1 MAILPYSYK
10 PLFSNSGSSSWQSGH
25 PLHFG
30 LTALLFLTTCYLY
43 MTSVPAVTFT
53 PTTQLDLPLS
63 KRLERSEA
71 AYQRSINARPYL
83 YKMYGND
90 PLSYPSE
97 PPYPPYTVW
106 DFLYPAFTCPFET
119 ERIGVPGDGGKWSC
133 GVSRL
138 ALQEKLVV
146 YSFGI
151 NGESSWEEEMLKRTK
166 CEIWGYDFSVTSFGP
181 QISSSHLPRTHFFP
195 VGLSGK
201 DDPKGDPPMYT
212 LETLMKQNG
221 HTFIDVLKVDIENS
235 EYGMMDDLIKFYDG
249 RPLPFGQLLIELH
262 AWTWTHPKA
271 NTLVRWF
278 EKLEKAGL
286 RPFMSELNAVAAR
299 YHSVPQLSEFSFIN
313 IRGQH
318 ALISEA

>member
-30 LTALLFLTTCYLY
+30 LTALLFLSTCYLY

-106 DFLYPAFTCPFET
+106 DFVGRSIYLRFSAERMSDDGLIQLYPAFSCPFEV
-119 ERIGVPGDGGKWSC
+119 ERIGVP
-133 GVSRL
+133 VSHFQL
-138 ALQEKLVV
+138 WL
-146 YSFGI
+146 G
-151 NGESSWEEEMLKRTK
+151 
-166 CEIWGYDFSVTSFGP
+166 CETDAKFPRGTEASLSVDHRYYRFKT
-181 QISSSHLPRTHFFP
+181 SSSCTAL
-195 VGLSGK
+195 VGS
-201 DDPKGDPPMYT
+201 
-212 LETLMKQNG
+212 
-221 HTFIDVLKVDIENS
+221 
-235 EYGMMDDLIKFYDG
+235 LIF
-249 RPLPFGQLLIELH
+249 RQ
-262 AWTWTHPKA
+262 
-271 NTLVRWF
+271 RQ
-278 EKLEKAGL
+278 
-286 RPFMSELNAVAAR
+286 
-299 YHSVPQLSEFSFIN
+299 HS
-313 IRGQH
+313 
-318 ALISEA
+318 